1 MRVLRRQTA
10 ISERL
15 ANSPK
20 TDAQGPYRM
29 TTADYHLN
37 NSGATYSSGGHHDRL
52 SEGNSERKKHMRK
65 FAKSTTTNSELLLP
79 NLTEANRIVLKDNA
93 SMCAL
98 NLALTSS
105 FKWQCSNTI
114 D

>member
-1 MRVLRRQTA
+1 
-10 ISERL
+10 
-15 ANSPK
+15 
-20 TDAQGPYRM
+20 M

-79 NLTEANRIVLKDNA
+79 NLTEANRIVFKDKCVYVCPEPRSDLKLQMA
-93 SMCAL
+93 VL
-98 NLALTSS
+98 
-105 FKWQCSNTI
+105 
-114 D
+114 